1 MYQYETTT
9 LREQQFFFDQYV
21 STLSGRYDD
30 FLEEHILRSTFYS
43 ILIHGIPSGYFAIL
57 DGKLLTQFYLPK
69 PAFRH
74 AQAVFADML
83 ETFKIKEAF
92 VPTCDEA
99 MLALCMDEQRSI
111 AQQAYFFED
120 SEVAVRPAEYPRE
133 WLTPASLSD
142 LEEIRSITGD
152 FTDRHEERI
161 REGQLFILREKG
173 EFLGMG
179 IIEINCI
186 MKGCIGTGMF
196 TNPLHR
202 QKGVGRS
209 IILHLKELCREQ
221 EMIPLPGCWY
231 YNHNSKRTLESAG
244 YIAKTRLLRISF
256 EHPEFENTK
265 LNNWS
270 D

>member
-9 LREQQFFFDQYV
+9 LREQQVFFDQYV
-21 STLSGRYDD
+21 RTLSGRYDD
-30 FLEEHILRSTFYS
+30 FLEEHILKSTFYS

-57 DGKLLTQFYLPK
+57 DGELLTQFYLPK
-69 PAFRH
+69 SAFRH
-74 AQAVFADML
+74 GQAVFADIL
-83 ETFKIKEAF
+83 ERYKIKEAF

-99 MLALCMDEQRSI
+99 MLAFCMDKQHSI
-111 AQQAYFFED
+111 TQQAYFFED
-120 SEVAVRPAEYPRE
+120 SEEEVRPAEYPRE
-133 WLTPASLSD
+133 RLIPATLSD
-142 LEEIRSITGD
+142 LKEIRCITGD

-161 REGQLFILREKG
+161 RDGQLFILREEG

-179 IIEINCI
+179 IIVTNCI
-186 MKGCIGTGMF
+186 MKGCLGTGMF

-209 IILHLKELCREQ
+209 IILHLKEWCREQ
-221 EMIPLPGCWY
+221 EMNPLPGCWY

-256 EHPEFENTK
+256 EQ
-265 LNNWS
+265 
-270 D
+270 